1 MLKVFFVKSAYA
13 SDDTTDKT
21 QEGEKTGIIVDNK
34 PIKKPRQGICYI
46 RVLRQDHKPPI
57 HLIVIECEIDVFNR
71 QPLWRT
77 LVSTHFEPNIA
88 RIVHKFTPSMFL
100 SLASERSVYSGK
112 KQLKYKKVSYGPF
125 TIESLILN

>member
-13 SDDTTDKT
+13 LDDTTDKT
-21 QEGEKTGIIVDNK
+21 QEGEKTSIIVDNK
-34 PIKKPRQGICYI
+34 PLKKPRQGICYI

-57 HLIVIECEIDVFNR
+57 HLTLVECEIDLFNG

-88 RIVHKFTPSMFL
+88 RIVQKFTPSIFL
-100 SLASERSVYSGK
+100 SLAWERSLYSGK
-112 KQLKYKKVSYGPF
+112 QNWNTKKWVMGHLPL
-125 TIESLILN
+125 SLWY